1 MRRYAILLLAAT
13 GLAGCQTASNDF
25 VLGPTD
31 ADVTGTFGLSSING
45 GPLPI
50 VAQVTTTDE
59 WDLTA
64 DTLRISGDSTFTE
77 TSFYDVTSLSDGTVQ
92 KTQTV
97 ASGIFTVANKQIT
110 FTLVVGGTA
119 TFIGAVQGSMLTL
132 VYNDSHFIYSR

>member
-64 DTLRISGDSTFTE
+64 DTLRISGDSTFTLP
-77 TSFYDVTSLSDGTVQ
+77 SFIVTRATEPSKSYRTRLPIDGLLSRP
-92 KTQTV
+92 
-97 ASGIFTVANKQIT
+97 ASGSRCTLTTLRNIDTIHKLANSGYAAAP
-110 FTLVVGGTA
+110 LV
-119 TFIGAVQGSMLTL
+119 
-132 VYNDSHFIYSR
+132 